1 MTVCQECH
9 VEAPIGG
16 HDPEKRR
23 QILDGARGVFLAL
36 GFDGARMAEIA
47 RAAGVSKG
55 TLYVYF
61 TSKQELFSALV
72 DEECTQTAERIFE
85 VDDDADVRTALFRVG
100 RSYVHAMI
108 RAEYVAVL
116 RIVISIADRFPDIGR
131 QFLDSGPTA
140 GVIRLAE
147 WLRRREQRGE
157 LVLPAPELSAWQ
169 FLVGCHAPV
178 VMPMLFANM
187 PPPDEA
193 KIVEVVTH
201 MVDGFLRAWGGPPAG
216 EAVPGPRPAAE

>member
-1 MTVCQECH
+1 MMSCREGH
-9 VEAPIGG
+9 LEAPGGG
-16 HDPEKRR
+16 HDAEKRR
-23 QILDGARGVFLAL
+23 QILEGARRVFLAL
-36 GFDGARMAEIA
+36 GFDSAHMAEIA

-61 TSKQELFSALV
+61 ASKQELFSALV

-85 VDDDADVRTALFRVG
+85 VDDAADVRTALFRVG

-108 RAEYVAVL
+108 QPEYVAVL

-131 QFLDSGPTA
+131 QFLESGPTA
-140 GVIRLAE
+140 GVVRLAE
-147 WLRRREQRGE
+147 WLRRREQAGE
-157 LVLPAPELSAWQ
+157 LRLPAPELSAWQ

-178 VMPMLFANM
+178 VMPMLFGNM

-193 KIVEVVTH
+193 KIVEVVTY
-201 MVDGFLRAWGGPPAG
+201 MVDAFLRAWGPPAPG
-216 EAVPGPRPAAE
+216 QAAPGPHPGAE